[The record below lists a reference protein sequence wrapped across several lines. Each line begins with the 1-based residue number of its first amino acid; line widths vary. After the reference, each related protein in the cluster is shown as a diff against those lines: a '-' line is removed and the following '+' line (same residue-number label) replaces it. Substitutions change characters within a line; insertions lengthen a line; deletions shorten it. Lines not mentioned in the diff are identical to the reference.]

1 MALLVGVVMLG
12 RFVEQAGQGR
22 DVRGGVL
29 PLAARKPRLDLLEQP
44 SVAVRVAERG
54 IRLVGA
60 AFRIG
65 AQNTAARQVEDLADL
80 DAPAN
85 EVGSRRVDVVDGQQ
99 QALNRPGLVGGEA
112 LAECDRAA
120 RVGGVSWTARKA
132 SPTTMSASSRHPR
145 LW

>member
-1 MALLVGVVMLG
+1 MTLLVRVVILG
-12 RFVEQAGQGR
+12 RFVEQVGQGR

-44 SVAVRVAERG
+44 PVTVRVAERG

-65 AQNTAARQVEDLADL
+65 ARNTAPGQVEDLADL
-80 DAPAN
+80 DAPVN

-99 QALNRPGLVGGEA
+99 QALDRPRLVGGEA
-112 LAECDRAA
+112 LPEGDRAA

-132 SPTTMSASSRHPR
+132 SPRTMSASSRHPR